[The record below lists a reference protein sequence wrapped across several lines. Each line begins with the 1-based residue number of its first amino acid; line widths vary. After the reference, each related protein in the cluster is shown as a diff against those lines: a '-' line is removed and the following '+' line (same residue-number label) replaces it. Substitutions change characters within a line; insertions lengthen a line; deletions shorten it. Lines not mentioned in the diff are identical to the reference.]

1 MGLGIAIEVGGSSDA
16 ELAGATWV
24 EVTEQMGETTTYRI
38 RYDFDVADG
47 DFPLLA
53 DSRTDPGS
61 ELTIVELAGS
71 TNHCLVKGPVTA
83 QRIHLAHGGTG
94 SWVEVHGADNS
105 IRMDRESKAA
115 IWSDI
120 SDSDAVNSILSSY
133 GFTPDIT
140 PTDAQHMETKHTLI
154 QRDTD
159 LQFVHRQARR
169 NGFLFWIT
177 CDAGGN
183 ETAHFRRPQL
193 DGNDGPD
200 LLVNQ
205 ENNNLQW
212 FDLDWNVETPTSAVA
227 ADVDLN
233 DASDLDG
240 SVSESPLDS
249 LGSQSLAE
257 IVTDIRSLHLAVPS
271 DTAGDLQSRSSG
283 ALIEAGWFI
292 RGRCQTTLTALQN
305 LVRAGTVVNVSGLG
319 SRHSG
324 KYFVA
329 SVRHTID
336 QSEHRMDIELVRNA
350 WGNS

>member
-1 MGLGIAIEVGGSSDA
+1 
-16 ELAGATWV
+16 
-24 EVTEQMGETTTYRI
+24 MGEMTTYRI
-38 RYDFDVADG
+38 RYDFDVEGG
-47 DFPLLA
+47 DFPLLT

-61 ELTIVELAGS
+61 ELTIVEPVGS
-71 TNHCLVKGPVTA
+71 TNQCLVKGPVTA

-94 SWVEVHGADNS
+94 SWVEVHGGDNS

-133 GFTPDIT
+133 GFTPDVAS
-140 PTDAQHMETKHTLI
+140 TDAQHMETKHTLV

-177 CDAGGN
+177 CDGDGN
-183 ETAHFRRPQL
+183 ETAHFKRPQL

-200 LLVNQ
+200 LTVNLD
-205 ENNNLQW
+205 NNNLQW
-212 FDLDWNVETPTSAVA
+212 FDLDWNVEKPTSAVA
-227 ADVDLN
+227 ADVDLS

-240 SVSESPLDS
+240 SVSESPLNP
-249 LGSQSLAE
+249 LGAQSLAD
-257 IVTDIRSLHLAVPS
+257 IVTDTRSLHLVAPS
-271 DTAGDLQSRSSG
+271 DAAGDLQSRSEG
-283 ALIEAGWFI
+283 ALIEAAWFI
-292 RGRCQTTLTALQN
+292 RGRCQTTLSALQN
-305 LVRAGTVVNVSGLG
+305 LVRASTVVQVNGLG

>member
-1 MGLGIAIEVGGSSDA
+1 MGLGIAIEVGGSADA
-16 ELAGATWV
+16 DLANATWV
-24 EVTEQMGETTTYRI
+24 EVTERMGEMTTYRI
-38 RYDFDVADG
+38 RYDFDVSEG
-47 DFPLLA
+47 DFPMLT

-61 ELTIVELAGS
+61 ELTIIEPVNGRH
-71 TNHCLVKGPVTA
+71 NCLVRGPVA
-83 QRIHLAHGGTG
+83 SQHIHLAHGSAG

-133 GFTPDIT
+133 GFVPDIA
-140 PTDAQHMETKHTLI
+140 PTDAQHMETKHTLV

-159 LQFVHRQARR
+159 LQFVRRQARR

-177 CDAGGN
+177 CDAEGN
-183 ETAHFRRPQL
+183 ETAHFKRPQL
-193 DGNDGPD
+193 EGNDGPE
-200 LLVNQ
+200 LIVNLV
-205 ENNNLQW
+205 NNNLQW
-212 FDLDWNVETPTSAVA
+212 FDLDWDVEKPTSATA
-227 ADVDLN
+227 TDVDLS
-233 DASDLDG
+233 DASGLDG
-240 SVSESPLDS
+240 SVNKSPLNP
-249 LGSQSLAE
+249 LGAQSLAD
-257 IVTDIRSLHLAVPS
+257 IVTDTRSLHLVTPS
-271 DTAGDLQSRSSG
+271 DSAGDLQSRSEG

-292 RGRCQTTLTALQN
+292 RGRCQTTLSALQN
-305 LVRAGTVVNVSGLG
+305 LVRAHTVVQVSGLG

-329 SVRHTID
+329 AVKHTID

>member
-1 MGLGIAIEVGGSSDA
+1 MGLGIAIEVGGESDA
-16 ELAGATWV
+16 ELANATWV
-24 EVTEQMGETTTYRI
+24 EVTERMGETTTYRI

-47 DFPLLA
+47 DFPQLT

-61 ELTIVELAGS
+61 ELTILEPVGS
-71 TNHCLVKGPVTA
+71 VNQCLVKGPVTA
-83 QRIHLAHGGTG
+83 QRIHVAHGGAG

-115 IWSDI
+115 VWSDV
-120 SDSDAVNSILSSY
+120 SDSDAVNSIFSSY
-133 GFTPDIT
+133 GFTPDVA
-140 PTDAQHMETKHTLI
+140 PTDAQHAETKHTLV

-159 LQFVHRQARR
+159 LEFVHRQARR
-169 NGFLFWIT
+169 NGFLFWLT
-177 CDAGGN
+177 CDANGS

-193 DGNDGPD
+193 DGNDGPA
-200 LLVNQ
+200 LTVNQ

-227 ADVDLN
+227 ADLDLS

-240 SVSESPLDS
+240 AVSQSPLDA
-249 LGSQSLAE
+249 LGAQPLAE
-257 IVTDIRSLHLAVPS
+257 IVTDTRSLHLTAPA
-271 DTAGDLQSRSSG
+271 DTAGDLQNRSQG
-283 ALIEAGWFI
+283 ALIESGWFI
-292 RGRCQTTLTALQN
+292 RGRCQTTLSALQN
-305 LVRAGTVVNVSGLG
+305 LVRASTVVNVSGLG